1 MSGHMEFART
11 TNILLVE
18 QGFFYLLQSWVASDQ
33 TSTTLG
39 PDGPTSSRAAKS
51 GVAPSTAQAWFLWTQ
66 KQEWNPNQLGI
77 LIKIKS
83 GDEISL
89 TSLRPPN
96 ALAFSKEKK
105 TSVAWKTITM
115 QMQRS
120 KRTLVWKKFYQPY
133 HQWVSSLR
141 HSICWSTF
149 EYKRHFIK
157 Q

>member
-18 QGFFYLLQSWVASDQ
+18 QGFSTCCSWVQLAIRRVVQ
-33 TSTTLG
+33 RRG
-39 PDGPTSSRAAKS
+39 PDGPTSRAAERRRAAS
-51 GVAPSTAQAWFLWTQ
+51 FYCSSLVLMDTETRMESQPTRHSQ
-66 KQEWNPNQLGI
+66 

-105 TSVAWKTITM
+105 LAQRGRQLQCKCKGPRGPWSGKNSISLITNGS
-115 QMQRS
+115 QALGLLLY
-120 KRTLVWKKFYQPY
+120 LVHLVYF
-133 HQWVSSLR
+133 
-141 HSICWSTF
+141 
-149 EYKRHFIK
+149 
-157 Q
+157 

>member
-18 QGFFYLLQSWVASDQ
+18 QGFSTCCRVGQLAIRRVQRQDRTDRQVLALLQS
-33 TSTTLG
+33 G
-39 PDGPTSSRAAKS
+39 Y
-51 GVAPSTAQAWFLWTQ
+51 VAPSTAQAWFLWTQ

-105 TSVAWKTITM
+105 LAQRGRQLQCKCKGPRGPWSGKNSISLITNGSQALGIPSAGLLLSIRDTS
-115 QMQRS
+115 
-120 KRTLVWKKFYQPY
+120 
-133 HQWVSSLR
+133 
-141 HSICWSTF
+141 
-149 EYKRHFIK
+149 
-157 Q
+157 